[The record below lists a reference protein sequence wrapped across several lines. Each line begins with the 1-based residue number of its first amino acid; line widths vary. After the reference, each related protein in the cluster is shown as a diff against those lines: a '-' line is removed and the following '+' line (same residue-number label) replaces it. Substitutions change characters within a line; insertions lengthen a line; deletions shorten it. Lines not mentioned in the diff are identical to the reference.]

1 MGNLGANYG
10 EKFAKNSMKRFKQKA
25 VAPMITND
33 KYEGEIKGGGADRVN
48 ILTYGVPALTD
59 YTGADFTFDTVTEVE
74 GTMIINQLKLWKFQ
88 ILDWDKFKSYA
99 NDVNSVEIQ
108 NAGDQLE
115 RVIDAFVLSFY
126 ADANYR
132 IGTTYST
139 GTVAVDVSG
148 NVTGSGTT
156 FLTSMDVAP
165 LARFKCTGLSAWY
178 RVKTFTNAT
187 SIVIEDDLDDVSTQ
201 YTGGIITAGKAF
213 EIKGYAKQQVTK
225 DTLDGFVLE
234 AKEAL
239 DAAFVP
245 ATERFLVI
253 PSKIHSILLQTGQLT
268 PYTPSVYEDVVKLGI
283 VGMYR
288 GFKVISNEQVTGNN
302 SDGYHCLA
310 GHPSAITFAMAMTK
324 SETCKLES
332 NFGDG
337 YKGLTCYGAK
347 VLDIRRT
354 ALVDMWLYV

>member
-1 MGNLGANYG
+1 MADFATNYG
-10 EKFAKNSMKRFKQKA
+10 EKFAKGSMKRFKQRA

-48 ILTYGVPALTD
+48 ILTYGVPAITD

-74 GTMIINQLKLWKFQ
+74 GVMVVDQLKLWKFQ
-88 ILDWDKFKSYA
+88 ILDWNRFKSYA
-99 NDVNSVEIQ
+99 SDVNSVEIQ

-115 RVIDAFVLSFY
+115 RVIDTYVLGFY

-132 IGTTYST
+132 IGGTYST
-139 GTVAVDVSG
+139 GTVSIDVSG

-156 FLTSMDVAP
+156 FATTWDVAP
-165 LARFKCTGLSAWY
+165 LARFKAVGHDKWY

-187 SIVIEDDLDDVSTQ
+187 SIVIENDEDDVATH
-201 YTGGIITAGKAF
+201 YDGGVITGAAF
-213 EIKGYAKQQVTK
+213 EAKGFAKQQVAST
-225 DTLDGFVLE
+225 TIDGFVLE

-245 ATERFLVI
+245 ATERFLVV
-253 PSKIHSILLQTGQLT
+253 PSKIHSILLQSGQLT

-283 VGMYR
+283 IGMYR
-288 GFKVISNEQVTGNN
+288 GFKVISNEQVTGSN
-302 SDGYHCLA
+302 SAGYHCLA

-324 SETCKLES
+324 SEVVDREA
-332 NFGDG
+332 NFGKG
-337 YKGLTCYGAK
+337 YKGLTCYGGK
-347 VLDIRRT
+347 VLDVRRT
-354 ALVDMWLYV
+354 GLVDMWLYV

>member
-1 MGNLGANYG
+1 MANLGVNVG
-10 EKFAKNSMKRFKQKA
+10 EKFAKNSMKRFKQRA

-48 ILTYGVPALTD
+48 ILTYGVPAITD

-74 GTMIINQLKLWKFQ
+74 GVMTIDQLKLWKFQ
-88 ILDWDKFKSYA
+88 ILDWDRFKSYA

-115 RVIDAFVLSFY
+115 RVIDAYVLGFY
-126 ADANYR
+126 ADANYQL
-132 IGTTYST
+132 GTTYST

-156 FLTSMDVAP
+156 FTTAMDAAP
-165 LARFKCTGLSAWY
+165 GARFKCTGLSKWY
-178 RVKTFTNAT
+178 RVKTFTNVT
-187 SIVIEDDLDDVSTQ
+187 SIVIENDEDDVASH
-201 YTGGIITAGKAF
+201 YDGGVITAGAAY

-225 DTLDGFVLE
+225 DTLDGFILE

-283 VGMYR
+283 VGMFR
-288 GFKVISNEQVTGNN
+288 GFKVISNEQVTGSN
-302 SDGYHCLA
+302 SAGYRCLA

-324 SETCKLES
+324 SEVTDREG
-332 NFGDG
+332 NFGKG

-347 VLDIRRT
+347 VLDVRRT
-354 ALVDMWLYV
+354 ALVSLWLYV

>member
-1 MGNLGANYG
+1 MAALATNVG
-10 EKFAKNSMKRFKQKA
+10 EKFAKNSMKRFKQRA

-48 ILTYGVPALTD
+48 ILTYGVPAITD

-74 GTMIINQLKLWKFQ
+74 GTMVIDQLKLWKFQ
-88 ILDWDKFKSYA
+88 ILDWDRFKTYA
-99 NDVNSVEIQ
+99 NDVNSVEMQ

-115 RVIDAFVLSFY
+115 RVIDAYVLGFY

-132 IGTTYST
+132 IGTSYST

-156 FLTSMDVAP
+156 FATTWDVAP
-165 LARFKCTGLSAWY
+165 LARFKAAGHSAWY
-178 RVKTFTNAT
+178 RVKTYTNAT

-201 YTGGIITAGKAF
+201 YTGGVISAGATY
-213 EIKGYAKQQVTK
+213 ETKGIAKLQVAASTI
-225 DTLDGFVLE
+225 DSVILE

-239 DAAFVP
+239 DAAYVP
-245 ATERFLVI
+245 ATERFLVV
-253 PSKIHSILLQTGQLT
+253 PSKIHSVILQSGQLT

-302 SDGYHCLA
+302 SSGYRCLA
-310 GHPSAITFAMAMTK
+310 GHPSAITFAMAFTK
-324 SETCKLES
+324 SEVTDREA
-332 NFGDG
+332 NFGKG

-347 VLDIRRT
+347 VIDVRRT
-354 ALVDMWLYV
+354 ALVELWLYV